1 MKKTVKKPSPQN
13 VVQKIIAAHLVEG
26 DPAVDAELGIR
37 IDQTLTQDATGTM
50 AYLQFE
56 SMGVPHVRN
65 ELAVSYVDHNT
76 VQIGFEN
83 ADDHDFL
90 ASVAKKFG
98 IVYSK
103 CGNGICHQLHLERFG
118 KPGRTLLGSDSH
130 TPTGGGI
137 GMVAIGAGGI
147 DIAVAMAGGAF
158 HIPTPKVRGIKLTG
172 RLPKGCSAKDVILKV
187 LEKYGTKGN
196 VGWIFEYFGPGV
208 KTLDVPS
215 RATIAN
221 MGAELGVTTSVFPS
235 DAVTKQFLAAQGRAD
250 DWTELVA
257 DRGAAYDDVFEV
269 KLDAL
274 EPLMAAPHSPG
285 NVVTVKAMKG
295 TKVNQILIG
304 SCTNGSYRDIRTV
317 ALYLKGK
324 HVAEDVEVGIACGSR
339 QVESMLAA
347 DGSLAILIAAG
358 CRILEN
364 ACGFCIGAHM
374 SPRTGA
380 VSLRTN
386 NRNFEGRSGTK
397 SAQVYLVS
405 PETAAASA
413 LAGKVADPR
422 KEPVA
427 AVPAPKAF
435 PVDDSMFLYRATAR
449 RGVKKTEIVRGP
461 NIAPVPKGAP
471 MPETYRGVCA
481 IKVGDKITT
490 DHIMPAG
497 ARLKFRSNVPQYA
510 KFVFEPCDPAFH
522 DRCLANKEKG
532 LANVIV
538 AGESYG
544 QGSSREHAA
553 LCPMYLGVKAV
564 IAKSIE
570 RIHRANLINFGIV
583 PFTFDD
589 PKAYDTLA
597 PGDALELVDVKA
609 AVSGDGRVTVKTAK
623 GAFTATARLS
633 GREKQLLLAGGLLAS
648 LK

>member
-1 MKKTVKKPSPQN
+1 MKKRQLN
-13 VVQKIIAAHLVEG
+13 VVQKILAAHLVEG
-26 DPAVDAELGIR
+26 DPSKDAELGIR

-56 SMGVPHVRN
+56 SMDVPHVRN

-76 VQIGFEN
+76 VQIGYEN

-90 ASVAKKFG
+90 QSVAKKYG
-98 IVYSK
+98 IIYSK

-118 KPGRTLLGSDSH
+118 KPGKTLLGSDSH

-137 GMVAIGAGGI
+137 GMIAIGAGGI

-158 HIPTPKVRGIKLTG
+158 HIPTPKVRGIRLVG

-215 RATIAN
+215 RATITN

-235 DAVTKQFLAAQGRAD
+235 DSVTKQFLAAQRRVK
-250 DWTELVA
+250 DWTALVA
-257 DRGAAYDDVFEV
+257 DKGATYDDVFEV
-269 KLDAL
+269 DLSRI

-285 NVVTVKAMKG
+285 NIVTVRKMKG
-295 TKVNQILIG
+295 TKVNQIMIG
-304 SCTNGSYRDIRTV
+304 SCTNSSYRDIRTV

-339 QVESMLAA
+339 QVVNMLAA
-347 DGSLAILIAAG
+347 DGSLAILVQAG

-413 LAGKVADPR
+413 LAGKIADPR
-422 KEPVA
+422 AKTVA
-427 AVPAPKAF
+427 AVPAPRRF
-435 PVDDSMFLYRATAR
+435 PIDDEMFLYRKTAGK
-449 RGVKKTEIVRGP
+449 GVKGTEIVRGP
-461 NIAPVPKGAP
+461 NIAQVPKGRP
-471 MPETYRGVCA
+471 LPESLKGVCA

-497 ARLKFRSNVPQYA
+497 ARLKFRSNVPEYA
-510 KFVFEPCDPAFH
+510 KFVFEPCDPGFH
-522 DRCLANKEKG
+522 DKCLANVKAG
-532 LANVIV
+532 LANVII

-583 PFTFDD
+583 PFTFED
-589 PKAYDTLA
+589 
-597 PGDALELVDVKA
+597 PGDYGRIEAGDKLEFADIRKA
-609 AVSGDGRVTVKTAK
+609 VEGDGRATVKVGGRT
-623 GAFTATARLS
+623 FTAVTSLS
-633 GREKQLLLAGGLLAS
+633 ERERHLIFCGGLLAS